1 MKGVSEGEEKES
13 VCEWEAD
20 KKYRMLSLSV
30 VCVVSGRVL
39 EGLDV
44 VIRCD
49 VCSEKVNVCEWESDR
64 KIGCSDSV

>member
-1 MKGVSEGEEKES
+1 MCVSGRLIKIS
-13 VCEWEAD
+13 D
-20 KKYRMLSLSV
+20 V
-30 VCVVSGRVL
+30 VIKCGVSGRVL

-64 KIGCSDSV
+64 KIGCSDSM

>member
-1 MKGVSEGEEKES
+1 
-13 VCEWEAD
+13 
-20 KKYRMLSLSV
+20 MLSLSV

-64 KIGCSDSV
+64 KIGCSDSM